1 MRIPSA
7 PASAHSHNC
16 NPLRAQHVP
25 VTLALRAVQD
35 LARRTDDALTELST
49 LDKDV
54 KLARQ
59 LIADITK
66 AGMEIYEGLA
76 KEGSLKEARQRAI
89 AKQTDKS
96 DVRQAIQVGY
106 FKQCVAT

>member
-1 MRIPSA
+1 MSSQPSLQ
-7 PASAHSHNC
+7 PATCTRCARHKCHGT
-16 NPLRAQHVP
+16 
-25 VTLALRAVQD
+25 VTLLAVQD
-35 LARRTDDALTELST
+35 LARRTDNALTELST

-89 AKQTDKS
+89 ATQADKS
-96 DVRQAIQVGY
+96 DVQQAIQVG
-106 FKQCVAT
+106 V